1 MTEHS
6 TPQKKR
12 RPLVLGAGAVAAL
25 LLAGGVAYG
34 ISEATYDVNDEVRT
48 VTASETGDGNDRDD
62 RAAGDTAG
70 SDPASFRDAAEQA
83 VAEAGGRG
91 ASSIDLQGRGH
102 EVDVELDDG
111 GSTEVHVSS
120 DGAMRLET
128 EGPDRFDREDPVLDL
143 ADLDSIFDAAL
154 AASGDAGVRD
164 GAVDSVSASDDR
176 GVAYEVSVRGADGR
190 EVDVDLAD
198 DLSVVATEVDD

>member
-34 ISEATYDVNDEVRT
+34 ISEATDDDNDEVRT

-120 DGAMRLET
+120 DGAMRLEP